1 MYYNDN
7 IHLDILKMKTVF
19 IPLCLF
25 TILAAATASSFGDG
39 MATGYIVNNVGRKMG
54 WGKRAKTIKYNNI
67 TVDSAL
73 REFPKTTIPQC
84 LEKKVILV
92 KPPPTLLQKLISIV
106 IMSMLMMMMTHM
118 MCFADDETR
127 EWFLGYMIGQI
138 IEGILNDDD

>member
-7 IHLDILKMKTVF
+7 TPLDIFKMKTVF
-19 IPLCLF
+19 IPFCLF

-39 MATGYIVNNVGRKMG
+39 MASGYIANNVGRKMG
-54 WGKRAKTIKYNNI
+54 WNKRTKTIKYNNI
-67 TVDSAL
+67 TVDTGL
-73 REFPKTTIPQC
+73 QEFPKTTAPQC
-84 LEKKVILV
+84 IEKKVILV
-92 KPPPTLLQKLISIV
+92 KPPPTVLQKLFGIV